1 MLFWKRARCI
11 QLYLSSCA
19 RSKSCPGPSGH
30 SARKFLGFPLIL
42 TGSRLRSALPH
53 SIVHPFLLSPSPLSP
68 LPPSSCPR
76 CLPEIRIR
84 NASGGDGVRRRIP
97 RCARTSSEAP
107 HSRRVVQPGWRESW
121 AMAQLGHMAGSPS
134 PEAVDRDVRILKEVS
149 FCVIRSP
156 SKTNLASVV
165 TSRGGKE
172 IAKIQAL
179 AQEGNSSARWLTLRW
194 GSRPA
199 ALLSRPYA

>member
-1 MLFWKRARCI
+1 
-11 QLYLSSCA
+11 
-19 RSKSCPGPSGH
+19 
-30 SARKFLGFPLIL
+30 
-42 TGSRLRSALPH
+42 
-53 SIVHPFLLSPSPLSP
+53 
-68 LPPSSCPR
+68 
-76 CLPEIRIR
+76 
-84 NASGGDGVRRRIP
+84 
-97 RCARTSSEAP
+97 
-107 HSRRVVQPGWRESW
+107 
-121 AMAQLGHMAGSPS
+121 MAQLGHMAGSPS